1 MIDVQTRLSTS
12 LSYIDTTIMAAI
24 LIAKGRFYFDCDLVD
39 DIVSFAITFTEHF
52 FYSFVLEQNPTIYT
66 FLS

>member
-39 DIVSFAITFTEHF
+39 DIVTKFICDHIYRTF
-52 FYSFVLEQNPTIYT
+52 
-66 FLS
+66 FL